1 MAISICESNR
11 LFHGFFFS
19 TFDMDKL
26 GKSVGTTEKSKTA
39 KSESDLLKTNE
50 DIAPQRRELQTL
62 V

>member
-1 MAISICESNR
+1 
-11 LFHGFFFS
+11 
-19 TFDMDKL
+19 MDKL

-62 V
+62 VWWGAQTPRTPHPTPYIWT